1 MIAVENV
8 AGRRATRAPKRRRAL
23 ARAGRGDGRAGSE
36 CVPIRAGRTWS
47 CSIPDATHS
56 QNADAVNRALCA
68 LLDVVPTG
76 RLLKGVYL
84 SPLIKSL
91 GASAPPGLL
100 TWAKTVVSALPRRPL
115 DNVEAELTVAQGGH
129 DEPAPLG
136 GRAGLG

>member
-1 MIAVENV
+1 M
-8 AGRRATRAPKRRRAL
+8 
-23 ARAGRGDGRAGSE
+23 
-36 CVPIRAGRTWS
+36 
-47 CSIPDATHS
+47 
-56 QNADAVNRALCA
+56 NRALCA

-84 SPLIKSL
+84 SPNQES
-91 GASAPPGLL
+91 GRFGPPGLP
-100 TWAKTVVSALPRRPL
+100 TWAKTVVSALPRRLL